1 MNGKCLQGE
10 RSKVKVRE
18 TIMNGEYVQDE
29 RSRIEG
35 YLSIANNC
43 DVRIWD
49 REMLMKS
56 LLIQGLRSLSYG
68 QLGLV
73 TVPIIQG

>member
-1 MNGKCLQGE
+1 MANVY
-10 RSKVKVRE
+10 KVK
-18 TIMNGEYVQDE
+18 GQ

-35 YLSIANNC
+35 HLSIANNY
-43 DVRIWD
+43 DVKIWD

-56 LLIQGLRSLSYG
+56 LLIQGLRSLSDG